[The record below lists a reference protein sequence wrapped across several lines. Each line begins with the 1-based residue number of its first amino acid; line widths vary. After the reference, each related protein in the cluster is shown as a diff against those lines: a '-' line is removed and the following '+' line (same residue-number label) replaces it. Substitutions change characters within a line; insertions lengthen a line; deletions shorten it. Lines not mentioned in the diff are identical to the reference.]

1 MTDREAGQ
9 QGSALGPPGASD
21 DLVSMF
27 AAEQDTPYAQWVRAE
42 GLEIL
47 SSCHVPDLRTVELRP
62 WPRRGGRGVF
72 LNHDASRTSSDS
84 YVCEIPPDTE
94 LAPQRQMYEEMVYVL
109 DGLGATVVWN
119 EAGQR
124 VTFEWKAG
132 AVFAIPLNAWH
143 QHFNGSGTT
152 AARYVAVTNAPAII
166 NAFGD
171 LDFVFNTAY
180 DFTGRFGGEPKY
192 FSGRSERQGL
202 LLDTNV
208 VGDARRLS
216 LKSTREQGGV
226 DGHVRLRMAR
236 GQMSGHIS
244 QVSVGTYTRAHAQG
258 PGAHLIILDGE
269 GYSLVWRRG
278 GAPERYDW
286 KAGTMFVPP
295 NQCYQQHF
303 NTGSIPARY
312 LAIETDTV
320 AIRNSEGV
328 PKAWISERLGGDRI
342 SYADESPRMRQLF
355 AEALAARGL
364 TSKMDEAYAAELREE
379 REVARQSMSAPA
391 VGQGG
396 EQ

>member
-1 MTDREAGQ
+1 MVLHSDLPPQ
-9 QGSALGPPGASD
+9 QQRKF
-21 DLVSMF
+21 DL
-27 AAEQDTPYAQWVRAE
+27 
-42 GLEIL
+42 
-47 SSCHVPDLRTVELRP
+47 
-62 WPRRGGRGVF
+62 
-72 LNHDASRTSSDS
+72 
-84 YVCEIPPDTE
+84 
-94 LAPQRQMYEEMVYVL
+94 
-109 DGLGATVVWN
+109 
-119 EAGQR
+119 
-124 VTFEWKAG
+124 
-132 AVFAIPLNAWH
+132 
-143 QHFNGSGTT
+143 
-152 AARYVAVTNAPAII
+152 
-166 NAFGD
+166 
-171 LDFVFNTAY
+171 FNTAH

-192 FSGRSERQGL
+192 YSGRSEQQGL
-202 LLDTNV
+202 LLGTNV

-226 DGHVRLRMAR
+226 DGHVRVRMAR
-236 GQMSGHIS
+236 GHMSGHIS

-269 GYSLVWRRG
+269 GYSHVWRRG